1 MANNDGDGGV
11 GVGVVVQVKHYCQ
24 VEKCEVNL
32 DGAKK
37 YHKRHKVCEVHAKAP
52 IVLLAGLRQRF
63 CQQCSSIPNDL
74 DILIRDIYLSFRFHE
89 LSEFDGTKKSCRLRL
104 DGHNK
109 RRRKT
114 PLPIEMEDNH
124 YRLINGEASPH
135 MDMTFSS
142 TKTIHNH
149 TADISG

>member
-1 MANNDGDGGV
+1 MANNDAGE
-11 GVGVVVQVKHYCQ
+11 GVVMQVMKHYCQ
-24 VEKCEVNL
+24 VETCEANL

-37 YHKRHKVCEVHAKAP
+37 YHKRHKVCQVHAKAP
-52 IVLLAGLRQRF
+52 IVLLAGLKQRF
-63 CQQCSSIPNDL
+63 CQQCSK
-74 DILIRDIYLSFRFHE
+74 FHE

-114 PLPIEMEDNH
+114 PLPIELEDNQC
-124 YRLINGEASPH
+124 RLINEARPH
-135 MDMTFSS
+135 MDMTLSS
-142 TKTIHNH
+142 RNNIY

>member
-63 CQQCSSIPNDL
+63 CQQCS
-74 DILIRDIYLSFRFHE
+74 RFHE